1 MIRDM
6 TLRATDGAALY
17 GWFREPA
24 GAPPSAIIAHVH
36 GMGEHSRRYDHV
48 TAYWESIGWASAGF
62 DLRGHG
68 RSEGPRGHAPSYAQ
82 LMDDITTL
90 LDAVNARWPGV
101 PIVLY
106 GHSLGGGL
114 VLNHA
119 VRKRPAVTR
128 VVATAPYLRLVD
140 GPGIALVW
148 AVKLA
153 SHIAPAVSLAT
164 GLDITALSRDQAV
177 VQRYRDDP
185 LVHDRMTFGFFANVH
200 DACEGVIRRGPEL
213 HVPTLVMHGSAD
225 RITSPLASKELVEN
239 SDGRATLR
247 LWDGYYHE
255 IHNDP
260 SWDDV
265 LLFTRRWIESDDS
278 IASALSASSTL

>member
-1 MIRDM
+1 MIRD
-6 TLRATDGAALY
+6 TQLKATDGAALY
-17 GWFREPA
+17 GWFREPV

-48 TAYWESIGWASAGF
+48 TAYWESIGWACAGF

-68 RSEGPRGHAPSYAQ
+68 RSEGPRGHAPSYVQ

-90 LDAVNARWPGV
+90 LDAVDARWPGV

-140 GPGIALVW
+140 QPSSALVW

-153 SHIAPAVSLAT
+153 SHIVPAVSLPPA
-164 GLDITALSRDQAV
+164 S
-177 VQRYRDDP
+177 
-185 LVHDRMTFGFFANVH
+185 
-200 DACEGVIRRGPEL
+200 
-213 HVPTLVMHGSAD
+213 
-225 RITSPLASKELVEN
+225 TSPRS
-239 SDGRATLR
+239 RAT
-247 LWDGYYHE
+247 
-255 IHNDP
+255 
-260 SWDDV
+260 
-265 LLFTRRWIESDDS
+265 RRSFSGTVTIR
-278 IASALSASSTL
+278 SSTVASRSVSSRTSTAHAKKSYAADMSCTCRRS